1 MDQESKFYSTGDASV
16 LCRGAL
22 PWVFCYVSIS
32 HSRLIPCKY
41 VKLCHCLFYSFLPSF
56 PFSPTCLLC
65 LRLCLHTHC
74 SCRGLLWHLI
84 IFKYANTLGRN
95 RTSDGL
101 SQRPLTD
108 KTQRGSFFPIIYLLR
123 RHLTIRRRII
133 RGTDGVVKWNE
144 VQWR

>member
-1 MDQESKFYSTGDASV
+1 VMLLSCVGGVGGVTLSFF
-16 LCRGAL
+16 LCIHQSFQTNPVQIRQIMPL
-22 PWVFCYVSIS
+22 P
-32 HSRLIPCKY
+32 L
-41 VKLCHCLFYSFLPSF
+41 LFFPSFLPSF
-56 PFSPTCLLC
+56 FSPTCFLC

-84 IFKYANTLGRN
+84 IFRYTNTRGRN
-95 RTSDGL
+95 RTTDGL
-101 SQRPLTD
+101 SQRPLPD

-123 RHLTIRRRII
+123 RHLTFRRRII